1 MKITQNFENED
12 FAGRYP
18 ICSVQGSEL
27 YKIYEWLF
35 MNGGCDYKYA
45 VVFDLTKDEFDAP
58 ENPKDYTA
66 NVQYL
71 DELFEEVVYYMG
83 IDKAQEELNR
93 LKGR

>member
-1 MKITQNFENED
+1 MKITENFGNED

-18 ICSVQGSEL
+18 ICSVKGSEL

-35 MNGGCDYKYA
+35 RNGEYGYKFA
-45 VVFDLTKDEFDAP
+45 IVFDMTKDEFCAP
-58 ENPKDYTA
+58 ENPKEYMA